1 MGIADYSIDSK
12 FEEIIMK
19 LKYKKII
26 LLTTMSTMGI
36 GLLTLSVSHY
46 RTKAEESLSNGVSIE
61 GGLLADNSVATQK
74 AMISEVTVE
83 PTTLPTITM
92 APTPIPTPT
101 PLPIYNI
108 EKEVDPAITTLFET
122 YYTAKNKSDVDKLKA
137 ILSDSTKV
145 ESQEDLQ
152 KKTEYIEE
160 YLKIKAYAK
169 KGVADGTYIVYVY
182 AEIKFANINT
192 PAPGLAKFY
201 VITGEDNKL
210 KIFSGEMDEATKA
223 YFDER
228 NNDADVVELMEMT
241 NEKSKK
247 AIDKDEDLQNF
258 WESIDEIASKNQ
270 KDTEAEGDSAE

>member
-1 MGIADYSIDSK
+1 
-12 FEEIIMK
+12 MK

-36 GLLTLSVSHY
+36 GLLTLSVSQD

-61 GGLLADNSVATQK
+61 AGLLADNSASNQK
-74 AMISEVTVE
+74 AMISEVTAA
-83 PTTLPTITM
+83 PTALPTLTM
-92 APTPIPTPT
+92 APTPIPTPIA
-101 PLPIYNI
+101 PPVYKI
-108 EKEVDPAITTLFET
+108 EEEVNPKISTLFET
-122 YYTAKNKSDVDKLKA
+122 YYMAKNKSDIDKLKG

-160 YLKIKAYAK
+160 YLNVKAYAK
-169 KGVADGTYIVYVY
+169 KGIEDGTYIVYVY
-182 AEIKFANINT
+182 HEIKFTSINT

-210 KIFSGEMDEATKA
+210 KIFSGEMDEKTKA

-228 NNDADVVELMEMT
+228 NIDEDVVKLIEMT
-241 NEKSKK
+241 NKKSKE
-247 AIDKDEDLQNF
+247 ATDKDEDLQNF
-258 WESIDEIASKNQ
+258 WKSIDKIANNNQ
-270 KDTEAEGDSAE
+270 KDTKAEGDSAE